1 MLNLHRMRLLVE
13 LSRRGT
19 LARVAQALAFSTST
33 VSQQL
38 SQLEKEAGTRLI
50 EPAGRGVRLTA
61 AGEILVEHAE
71 VILRQIDRAEA
82 ALAATRSE
90 IVGVAKVATFQTAA
104 IALIPDV
111 LHVMGQRHP
120 GLTIY
125 LSEIQPDA
133 GTAAL
138 LAREFD
144 LVLGEQYPG
153 HESPPTAG
161 IDRIPLLADALRLYV
176 SPQLCAD
183 AADLQLSDF
192 ADLPWVLEPK
202 GKPAR
207 IWAESACRAA
217 GFDPVVRYESADLL
231 VHARLAET
239 GHAVAVL
246 PDLVWETRR
255 PMAERVDLPEKPS
268 REVYTAVRSG
278 AETRPVLV
286 ELRSVLASVA
296 RRRLE
301 SVDIDRVGPSQTP
314 PEVSGRDL

>member
-19 LARVAQALAFSTST
+19 LARVAQALSFSTST

-38 SQLEKEAGTRLI
+38 SQLETEAGVKLI
-50 EPAGRGVRLTA
+50 EPVGRRVRLTA
-61 AGEILVEHAE
+61 AGDILVQHAE

-104 IALIPDV
+104 ISLIPDV
-111 LHVMGQRHP
+111 LHIMGERHP

-125 LSEIQPDA
+125 LSEIQPDS

-153 HESPPTAG
+153 QESPPAAG
-161 IDRIPLLADALRLYV
+161 IDRRPLLGDALRLYV
-176 SPQLCAD
+176 SPRLRGDETRLELA
-183 AADLQLSDF
+183 DF

-207 IWAESACRAA
+207 IWAESACKAA
-217 GFDPVVRYESADLL
+217 GFEPNVRYESADLL

-246 PDLVWETRR
+246 PDLVWETRQ
-255 PMAERVDLPEKPS
+255 PEAGLVDLPGRPD
-268 REVYTAVRSG
+268 RQVYTAVRTG

-286 ELRSVLASVA
+286 ELRSVLAAVA
-296 RRRLE
+296 
-301 SVDIDRVGPSQTP
+301 
-314 PEVSGRDL
+314 GRHMSSDTSTATDHAEPR

>member
-19 LARVAQALAFSTST
+19 LARVAQALSFSTST

-38 SQLEKEAGTRLI
+38 GQLETEAGVRLI

-71 VILRQIDRAEA
+71 RILQQIDRAEA

-90 IVGVAKVATFQTAA
+90 IVGVIKVATFQTAA
-104 IALIPDV
+104 IALLPDV
-111 LHVMGQRHP
+111 LRIMNERHP
-120 GLTIY
+120 ALTLY

-153 HESPPTAG
+153 HEVPPQAG
-161 IDRIPLLADALRLYV
+161 IERRPLLGDALRLYV
-176 SPQLCAD
+176 GSQLRPD
-183 AADLQLSDF
+183 ATRSALSDF
-192 ADLPWVLEPK
+192 ADLPWVLEPR

-207 IWAESACRAA
+207 EWAETACRAA
-217 GFDPVVRYESADLL
+217 GFEPDVRYESADLL

-239 GHAVAVL
+239 NHAVAVL
-246 PDLVWETRR
+246 PDLVWETRG
-255 PMAERVDLPEKPS
+255 PEAQLVDLPGHPV
-268 REVYTAVRSG
+268 RQVYTAVRTG
-278 AETRPVLV
+278 AENRPVLV
-286 ELRSVLASVA
+286 ELRSVLAAVS
-296 RRRLE
+296 RRH
-301 SVDIDRVGPSQTP
+301 
-314 PEVSGRDL
+314 